1 LEIDLERLRSEIQAI
16 SAGESE
22 FRSRSRRECC
32 SNARVRT
39 GFTLTCRTAPSVFLP
54 GVGKKYEFA
63 VFEVAG
69 NAHIRERFQSTAGMR
84 YDCVARQP
92 NLPDVREEAM

>member
-1 LEIDLERLRSEIQAI
+1 LSHRAI
-16 SAGESE
+16 RFSARGW
-22 FRSRSRRECC
+22 
-32 SNARVRT
+32 
-39 GFTLTCRTAPSVFLP
+39 
-54 GVGKKYEFA
+54 KKYEFA